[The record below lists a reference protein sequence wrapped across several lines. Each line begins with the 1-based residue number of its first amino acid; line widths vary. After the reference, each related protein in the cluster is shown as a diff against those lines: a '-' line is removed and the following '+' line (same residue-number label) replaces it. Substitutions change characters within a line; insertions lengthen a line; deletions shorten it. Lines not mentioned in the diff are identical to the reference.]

1 MSFVKAGLR
10 RESFVKAAL
19 CSKFDG
25 ESFTYEDVRETFYL
39 AARESFIEAA
49 LIEIVVK
56 FKLVDKV
63 NARSDFRTSQTNY
76 GLQTD
81 SKALNYSK
89 ALADI
94 RQRTQV
100 RVRFSRT
107 ASLKRGQKDHFRA
120 FGVKEG

>member
-1 MSFVKAGLR
+1 MNSTSR
-10 RESFVKAAL
+10 AA
-19 CSKFDG
+19 
-25 ESFTYEDVRETFYL
+25 TAVEDCHCLPEDCG
-39 AARESFIEAA
+39 ARESFPEAAA

-56 FKLVDKV
+56 FISKFVVKV
-63 NARSDFRTSQTNY
+63 NFVKKDVRSDSRTSRTNY
-76 GLQTD
+76 GLQTYI
-81 SKALNYSK
+81 KALV
-89 ALADI
+89 DI

>member
-1 MSFVKAGLR
+1 MDA
-10 RESFVKAAL
+10 
-19 CSKFDG
+19 
-25 ESFTYEDVRETFYL
+25 ETFYYL
-39 AARESFIEAA
+39 AARESFTEAA
-49 LIEIVVK
+49 LIH
-56 FKLVDKV
+56 FKLVVKV
-63 NARSDFRTSQTNY
+63 NFIKKDVRSDFRTSQTNY